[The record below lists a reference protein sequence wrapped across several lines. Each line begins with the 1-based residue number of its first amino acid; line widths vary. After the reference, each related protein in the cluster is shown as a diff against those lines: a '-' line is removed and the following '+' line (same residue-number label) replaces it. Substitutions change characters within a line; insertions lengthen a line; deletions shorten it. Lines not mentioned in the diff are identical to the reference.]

1 MRILIIRTDRIGDMI
16 LTLPMA
22 AAIKQARPTDHVI
35 MLARAYTKPLVSL
48 CPDVDEIFLYDEGE
62 SLSTLVKQL
71 RSINADA
78 VLIPSP
84 KFRLVFAAYLAKIP
98 IRIGTAYRWYSLLL
112 NRKIREHRKTAERNE
127 AEYNLRMLS
136 EIAINANNDIL
147 PTLEK
152 SKLPINS
159 LTGSYIVFH
168 CGTGGSTDAWSADHW
183 VELAKKLFEQYHY
196 TIVLTGTANE
206 GEFLFILAERM
217 KHYGIDVHI
226 LSQGDLL
233 QLAAVLSQ
241 AKLVVSAGTGPGHL
255 ASALGAP
262 TVGIFPLRTPISKE
276 RWGFRGLNA
285 VSLSP
290 LIPPRPT
297 CPDCDKCDC
306 TQALSAEQ
314 VLEAANNLLRFERS

>member
-22 AAIKQARPTDHVI
+22 AAIKQVRLTDHVM
-35 MLARAYTKPLVSL
+35 MLARAYTEPLVSI
-48 CPDVDEIFLYDEGE
+48 CPDVDEIFLYDEQA
-62 SLSTLVKQL
+62 SLSALVKQL

-78 VLIPSP
+78 VIIPSP
-84 KFRLVFAAYLAKIP
+84 KFTLVFAAYLANIP
-98 IRIGTAYRWYSLLL
+98 IRIGTAYRWYSLLF
-112 NRKIREHRKTAERNE
+112 NRMIREHRKTAERNE

-136 EIAINANNDIL
+136 EIAITARPNIL
-147 PTLEK
+147 PSLDK
-152 SKLPINS
+152 NKLPPNPLS
-159 LTGSYIVFH
+159 GNYIVLH
-168 CGTGGSTDAWSADHW
+168 CSTGGSTDAWSAEHW

-206 GEFLFILAERM
+206 GEFLFILTERM

-255 ASALGAP
+255 AAALGAP

-276 RWGFRGLNA
+276 RWGFRGKKAANIA
-285 VSLSP
+285 PTSSL
-290 LIPPRPT
+290 RAE
-297 CPDCDKCDC
+297 CPSCKDCSC
-306 TQALSAEQ
+306 LSTIGIAEIEKAIDH
-314 VLEAANNLLRFERS
+314 VLE

>member
-1 MRILIIRTDRIGDMI
+1 MI

-22 AAIKQARPTDHVI
+22 TAIKQARPTDHVV
-35 MLARAYTKPLVSL
+35 MLAREYTKPLVSL
-48 CPDVDEIFLYDEGE
+48 CPDVDEIFLYDEQD
-62 SLSTLVKQL
+62 SVPTLVKQL
-71 RSINADA
+71 RSIKADA

-84 KFRLVFAAYLAKIP
+84 KFILVLAAYLANIP
-98 IRIGTAYRWYSLLL
+98 IRIGTAYRWYSFLF

-136 EIAINANNDIL
+136 EIAITADSEIL
-147 PTLEK
+147 PTLDK
-152 SKLPINS
+152 SILPNI
-159 LTGSYIVFH
+159 TIATDYIVLH
-168 CGTGGSTDAWSADHW
+168 CGTGGSTDAWSPDHW
-183 VELAKKLFEQYHY
+183 VELAKKIYEQFHY
-196 TIVLTGTANE
+196 TIVLTGTASE

-226 LSQGDLL
+226 HSQGDLL

-276 RWGFRGLNA
+276 RWGFRGSKA

-290 LIPPRPT
+290 LLPPRPT
-297 CPDCDKCDC
+297 CPNCEQCDC
-306 TQALSAEQ
+306 TQAISAEQ